1 MDCFEGTTHVSY
13 KLYAGGALPAHSP
26 ARRATERPA
35 GTWGSAGVVV
45 RMAKFSPFALADP
58 EKPEARVWYN
68 AVPVPRSV
76 EVGLV
81 ADALANLACRAGP
94 VDCTPLIDSDR
105 LQFEPSI
112 MQGLSDPAFCLA
124 PCQCACA
131 SPALHTAAT
140 PLLRARCSAYH
151 TARASRYSSARPA
164 AGMPCATFTRATRA
178 GYWPSSRLRA
188 PRSARPA
195 RPV

>member
-1 MDCFEGTTHVSY
+1 MRRQPS
-13 KLYAGGALPAHSP
+13 
-26 ARRATERPA
+26 ARRLGLEP
-35 GTWGSAGVVV
+35 GTRRGRLEPGTRLVWWCP
-45 RMAKFSPFALADP
+45 MAKFSPFALADP

-68 AVPVPRSV
+68 AVPVPRSA

-94 VDCTPLIDSDR
+94 VDCTPLVDSDR
-105 LQFEPSI
+105 LPLEPSI
-112 MQGLSDPAFCLA
+112 MQGPSDPASCLAPTSCLA

-131 SPALHTAAT
+131 SLALHTAAT
-140 PLLRARCSAYH
+140 LLLRDRCSAYH

-164 AGMPCATFTRATRA
+164 AGMPCATCTRATRA

-188 PRSARPA
+188 RRSARPA

>member
-1 MDCFEGTTHVSY
+1 MEFARS
-13 KLYAGGALPAHSP
+13 LPYAPP
-26 ARRATERPA
+26 TERD
-35 GTWGSAGVVV
+35 GEGRLQSRLETWTRLVWWCP
-45 RMAKFSPFALADP
+45 MAKFSPFALADP

-68 AVPVPRSV
+68 AVPVPRSA

-81 ADALANLACRAGP
+81 ADALANLANRAGP

-105 LQFEPSI
+105 LPLEPSI
-112 MQGLSDPAFCLA
+112 MQGPSDPASRLA

-131 SPALHTAAT
+131 SPALRTAAT
-140 PLLRARCSAYH
+140 PLPRARCSAYH

-164 AGMPCATFTRATRA
+164 AGMPCATCTRATRA

-195 RPV
+195 RPVRG